1 MGCIPNHLFPLRT
14 RGVDNPIHQFRKNW
28 NCISNTILSLRMSK
42 FWQHQIVFSLL
53 TKGIRALVGT
63 FNQFE
68 FNPTFVYLHINICSL
83 LCFEYYIFLPCIH
96 DLHICIAISEGNRSE
111 FSANFVCLHTNIY
124 SLSCF
129 RNI

>member
-1 MGCIPNHLFPLRT
+1 MAQCINLGRIEIVLITQYYHYE
-14 RGVDNPIHQFRKNW
+14 
-28 NCISNTILSLRMSK
+28 CSK

-68 FNPTFVYLHINICSL
+68 SNPTFVYLHINICSL

-96 DLHICIAISEGNRSE
+96 DLHICIEIIEGNRFE
-111 FSANFVCLHTNIY
+111 FSANFFCSHTDIY

>member
-1 MGCIPNHLFPLRT
+1 MAQCINLGRIEIVLITQYYHYE
-14 RGVDNPIHQFRKNW
+14 
-28 NCISNTILSLRMSK
+28 CSK

-68 FNPTFVYLHINICSL
+68 SNPTFVYLHINICFL

-96 DLHICIAISEGNRSE
+96 DLHICIEIIEGNRFE
-111 FSANFVCLHTNIY
+111 FSANFFCSHTDIY